1 MKKIIVGSRNQV
13 KVDAARIGFE
23 RMFPAETFITEGI
36 SVPSGV
42 REQPM
47 TDQETFQGSLQRAR
61 AAKEAEPRAD
71 YWAGIEGGLE
81 EIQGE
86 MQVFAWVVIL
96 SRDSLG
102 KAKSGTFI
110 LPPGISAL
118 VRSGMELG
126 HADDK
131 FFGRS
136 NSKTDNGSVGI
147 LTDDAITRRDYY
159 IHPVMLALIPFL
171 KAGLYSIY

>member
-13 KVDAARIGFE
+13 KIDAARIGFE
-23 RMFPAETFITEGI
+23 RIFPSETFIGEGI

-42 REQPM
+42 RDQPM
-47 TDQETFQGSLQRAR
+47 TDQETLQGALQRAQAVR
-61 AAKEAEPRAD
+61 EASPQGD
-71 YWAGIEGGLE
+71 FWCGIEGGLE
-81 EIQGE
+81 EVQGE
-86 MQVFAWVVIL
+86 MHVFAWVVIL
-96 SRDSLG
+96 SSTSLG

-110 LPPGISAL
+110 LPPGLSSL
-118 VRSGMELG
+118 VRSGLELG

-131 FFGRS
+131 FFGRT

-171 KAGLYSIY
+171 KAELYST